1 MVKKMH
7 SRTRRTKRKTR
18 GGRRSES
25 SSTSEFGFRR
35 PRSRSESPGRIRII
49 DTPQTPLQP
58 LQQLEQLQQLQQPN
72 QIGPVTHELFRFRVK
87 CMNGETHTSHY
98 IYTRGAARNAAREY
112 CSTRGGVDGRIEYDI
127 TFHVR

>member
-18 GGRRSES
+18 GGRMYYISRKSRS
-25 SSTSEFGFRR
+25 SSA
-35 PRSRSESPGRIRII
+35 SPGRIRII
-49 DTPQTPLQP
+49 SEFNPPQPPQP
-58 LQQLEQLQQLQQPN
+58 PQQPPD
-72 QIGPVTHELFRFRVK
+72 QMAPIAHELFRFRVK

-112 CSTRGGVDGRIEYDI
+112 CSTRGGVDGRVEYDSM
-127 TFHVR
+127 VQ